1 MTWFSIIKR
10 ASQRLRQILESAKG
24 LLGEEMVEHYLNRLT
39 DDNAVEIIQLI
50 ERDLNTPKYDNPQMH
65 HFLEVV
71 RSLSTPVTT
80 GEIEEPEGFE
90 HWEGFKEEFR

>member
-1 MTWFSIIKR
+1 MSWFTIIKR

-24 LLGEEMVEHYLNRLT
+24 LLGEEVAEHYLNRLT
-39 DDNAVEIIQLI
+39 DDNAMEIIALI
-50 ERDLNTPKYDNPQMH
+50 EKDFDTPKYDNPQMQ

-71 RSLSTPVTT
+71 RSLSVPVTT

-90 HWEGFKEEFR
+90 HWDGFKEEWR